1 MASPGKAMR
10 GKARQ
15 RVARQGFMIDDRKWW
30 RAALAGQSPPITEN
44 PEPGFFKRRLVK
56 AGPWVPVAIW
66 IEREL
71 DEAGDLLSDEVVKCT
86 VDGRLAD
93 PDSTWSY
100 CAGSPITEA
109 EFDYLSRVSSYAKAS
124 DKREPLANPR
134 RPINALAFPLPT
146 FKNNKRK
153 PRR

>member
-1 MASPGKAMR
+1 MPHDPRA
-10 GKARQ
+10 
-15 RVARQGFMIDDRKWW
+15 WW
-30 RAALAGQSPPITEN
+30 RSALAGESPPITEN

-56 AGPWVPVAIW
+56 GGPWVPVAIW
-66 IEREL
+66 IEAER

-86 VDGRLAD
+86 VDGRLVD
-93 PDSTWSY
+93 VDSHWTY

-134 RPINALAFPLPT
+134 KPIDPLKFPLPT
-146 FKNNKRK
+146 FSKPKRK
-153 PRR
+153 R